1 MVWFP
6 VEHFEPV
13 KLVRD
18 VILALLK
25 AKKTVRMYPQN
36 NPVYQKTLE
45 DTYAKFNEALQYREA
60 LTLRM
65 RQHEI
70 LFESE
75 RVYHN
80 PEKDDNLALFFFK
93 DGLRELTFKKGIS
106 KEEMEEFL
114 RIIALDFEREAV
126 DDDIVTLLWER
137 DFENIKYVTDETFLI
152 DDEEYEP
159 ELIGQTVLE
168 GTETDELLKAYSD
181 AFRAED
187 VKTTTIMNLT
197 ERDLQ
202 PLVREIEKDS
212 EDKTGRLVEILFEML
227 SQAETDLEYDDM
239 YHFLKD
245 ALSYSLK
252 NANLKTSVEI
262 LRNARDFAGEP
273 STPEAVL
280 QHLNLLFHFANSEE
294 AIRYVSE
301 IFESSL
307 AVDEG
312 VLDEYIMFMD
322 KTAIPS
328 FIAALGELSTMHA
341 RKLAIH
347 VLIRIGKK
355 DIQSLTRGLHDSRWY
370 VVRNIIYILR
380 HIGDK
385 KAVDY
390 ILNSLTHPEVKVRRE
405 AIKALGELKSPLALH
420 PLKELLDDPDHSLR
434 KASADALGRI
444 GSEAAKRML
453 LEKISEK
460 RFAKKDFEEKR
471 EFYEVL
477 SRWNDRE
484 VAELMLRQIGKR
496 SFFRRSRN
504 DENRACAAY
513 SLGLMGIQ
521 DALPLLHRMKES
533 KNKLLREY
541 VNAAIMRINHGR

>member
-1 MVWFP
+1 M
-6 VEHFEPV
+6 EHFEPA

-18 VILALLK
+18 VILSLLK

-36 NPVYQKTLE
+36 NPVYQKTVDE
-45 DTYAKFNEALQYREA
+45 TYAKLNEAFQDRDD

-93 DGLRELTFKKGIS
+93 DGLRELTFKKGVS

-159 ELIGQTVLE
+159 ELTEQTVLQR
-168 GTETDELLKAYSD
+168 TETDELLRVYSD
-181 AFRAED
+181 AFKAED
-187 VKTTTIMNLT
+187 VKTATIMNLT

-227 SQAETDLEYDDM
+227 SQAETDLEYDDI

-245 ALSYSLK
+245 VLSYSLK

-262 LRNARDFAGEP
+262 LRNARDFAAEP
-273 STPEAVL
+273 STPEAIRQL
-280 QHLNLLFHFANSEE
+280 LNLLFQFANSEE

-312 VLDEYIMFMD
+312 LLDEYIMFMD

-328 FIAALGELSTMHA
+328 FITVLGELSTMHA

-347 VLIRIGKK
+347 VLITIGKQ

-385 KAVDY
+385 RVVDS
-390 ILNSLTHPEVKVRRE
+390 ILNTLTHPELKVRRE
-405 AIKALGELKSPLALH
+405 AIKALGELKSPLALQ
-420 PLKELLDDPDHSLR
+420 PLKELLDDQDNSLR

-444 GSEAAKRML
+444 GSEAARKIL
-453 LEKISEK
+453 LERISEK
-460 RFAKKDFEEKR
+460 RFVKRDFEEKK

-477 SRWNDRE
+477 SRLNDRE
-484 VAELMLRQIGKR
+484 VADLMLRQVGKR
-496 SFFRRSRN
+496 SFFRKSRN

-513 SLGLMGIQ
+513 CLGLMGIR
-521 DALPLLHRMKES
+521 DALPLLHRMKDS
-533 KNKLLREY
+533 RNKLLREY
-541 VNAAIMRINHGR
+541 VNAAIKRINHGR

>member
-1 MVWFP
+1 MVWFSM
-6 VEHFEPV
+6 EHFEPA

-18 VILALLK
+18 VILSLLK

-36 NPVYQKTLE
+36 NPVYQKTVDE
-45 DTYAKFNEALQYREA
+45 TYAKLNEAFQDRDD

-93 DGLRELTFKKGIS
+93 DGLRELTFKKGVS

-126 DDDIVTLLWER
+126 DDDIVTLIWER
-137 DFENIKYVTDETFLI
+137 DFENIKNITDETFLI

-159 ELIGQTVLE
+159 ELTEQTVLQR
-168 GTETDELLKAYSD
+168 TETDELLRVYSD
-181 AFRAED
+181 AFKAED
-187 VKTTTIMNLT
+187 VKTATIMNLT

-227 SQAETDLEYDDM
+227 SQAETDLEYDDI

-245 ALSYSLK
+245 VLSYSLK

-262 LRNARDFAGEP
+262 LRNARDFAAEP
-273 STPEAVL
+273 STPEAIRQL
-280 QHLNLLFHFANSEE
+280 LNLLFQFANSEE

-312 VLDEYIMFMD
+312 LLDEYIMFMD

-328 FIAALGELSTMHA
+328 FITVLGELSTMHA

-347 VLIRIGKK
+347 VLITIGKQ

-385 KAVDY
+385 RVVDS
-390 ILNSLTHPEVKVRRE
+390 ILNTLTHPELKVRRE
-405 AIKALGELKSPLALH
+405 AIKALGELKSPLALQ
-420 PLKELLDDPDHSLR
+420 PLKELLDDQDNSLR

-444 GSEAAKRML
+444 GSEAARKIL
-453 LEKISEK
+453 LERISEK
-460 RFAKKDFEEKR
+460 RFVKRDFEEKK

-477 SRWNDRE
+477 SRLNDRE
-484 VAELMLRQIGKR
+484 VADLMLRQIGKR
-496 SFFRRSRN
+496 SFFRKSRN

-513 SLGLMGIQ
+513 CLGLMGIR
-521 DALPLLHRMKES
+521 DALPLLHRMKDS
-533 KNKLLREY
+533 RNKLLREY
-541 VNAAIMRINHGR
+541 VNAAIKRINHGR

>member
-202 PLVREIEKDS
+202 LLVREIEKDL

-227 SQAETDLEYDDM
+227 SQAETDLEYDDI

-252 NANLKTSVEI
+252 NANLKTLI
-262 LRNARDFAGEP
+262 FA
-273 STPEAVL
+273 
-280 QHLNLLFHFANSEE
+280 
-294 AIRYVSE
+294 
-301 IFESSL
+301 
-307 AVDEG
+307 
-312 VLDEYIMFMD
+312 
-322 KTAIPS
+322 
-328 FIAALGELSTMHA
+328 
-341 RKLAIH
+341 
-347 VLIRIGKK
+347 
-355 DIQSLTRGLHDSRWY
+355 
-370 VVRNIIYILR
+370 
-380 HIGDK
+380 
-385 KAVDY
+385 
-390 ILNSLTHPEVKVRRE
+390 
-405 AIKALGELKSPLALH
+405 
-420 PLKELLDDPDHSLR
+420 
-434 KASADALGRI
+434 
-444 GSEAAKRML
+444 
-453 LEKISEK
+453 
-460 RFAKKDFEEKR
+460 
-471 EFYEVL
+471 
-477 SRWNDRE
+477 
-484 VAELMLRQIGKR
+484 
-496 SFFRRSRN
+496 
-504 DENRACAAY
+504 
-513 SLGLMGIQ
+513 
-521 DALPLLHRMKES
+521 
-533 KNKLLREY
+533 
-541 VNAAIMRINHGR
+541 

>member
-1 MVWFP
+1 
-6 VEHFEPV
+6 
-13 KLVRD
+13 
-18 VILALLK
+18 
-25 AKKTVRMYPQN
+25 
-36 NPVYQKTLE
+36 
-45 DTYAKFNEALQYREA
+45 
-60 LTLRM
+60 M

-93 DGLRELTFKKGIS
+93 DGLKELTFKKNIS
-106 KEEMEEFL
+106 KEEIEEFL

-137 DFENIKYVTDETFLI
+137 DFENIKYITDESFLI
-152 DDEEYEP
+152 DEEEYEP
-159 ELIGQTVLE
+159 ELAGQTVLQ
-168 GTETDELLKAYSD
+168 GTETDELLRAYSD

-227 SQAETDLEYDDM
+227 SQAETDLEYDDI

-252 NANLKTSVEI
+252 NANLKTSVEL
-262 LRNARDFAGEP
+262 LRNAKDFVEEP
-273 STPEAVL
+273 STPEAIR
-280 QHLNLLFHFANSEE
+280 QHLNLLFRFANSEE

-312 VLDEYIMFMD
+312 VLDEYIIFLD

-385 KAVDY
+385 RAVDY
-390 ILNSLTHPEVKVRRE
+390 ILNTLTHPEVKVRKE
-405 AIKALGELKSPLALH
+405 AIKALGELKSPVALH
-420 PLKELLDDPDHSLR
+420 PLKELLYDPDHSLR
-434 KASADALGRI
+434 KASADAIGRI
-444 GSEAAKRML
+444 GSEAAKKML
-453 LEKISEK
+453 IEKISEK
-460 RFAKKDFEEKR
+460 RFAKKDFEERK

-477 SRWNDRE
+477 SRWNDKE
-484 VAELMLRQIGKR
+484 VSEHMLRQIRKR

-521 DALPLLHRMKES
+521 DALPLLHKMKES

-541 VNAAIMRINHGR
+541 VNAAINRINHGR